1 MNSTRTHFRG
11 RWLNPGNR
19 QQSDVNV
26 HCGKDAFH
34 VVFLSTWSLQIPAML
49 PQGQP
54 LWHRPPVPGRGPP
67 QKGGSCVDPHIPVEE
82 IMKFSKHFLTNVWP
96 WSYIGEWFRHRLR
109 LSELHL
115 TLHTRNQFLQQRKFH
130 ITTDVRAANKRLHL
144 H

>member
-1 MNSTRTHFRG
+1 MWTQQEHILGEGDWIQVTENRVSWKCTVEKMHFM
-11 RWLNPGNR
+11 L
-19 QQSDVNV
+19 
-26 HCGKDAFH
+26 F
-34 VVFLSTWSLQIPAML
+34 FSTWSLQIPAML

-115 TLHTRNQFLQQRKFH
+115 TFHRRNQFLQHRKFH